1 MAFNVS
7 FGSTTSE
14 KRQLD
19 KAVSYS
25 VSLSGNLRNESNVV
39 NPSILVEA
47 NISTLAGCNYMSIPS
62 FNRVYFITDIRS
74 ITDKLCEVSG
84 HCDVL
89 STYKAGI
96 RSNSAIVGRSATRGN
111 WNLYLNDPMLKVTN
125 KSIILNKAGWTAFPK
140 DNFSLMLITMG

>member
-1 MAFNVS
+1 MAFGVS
-7 FGSTTSE
+7 FGVTTSE

-25 VSLSGNLRNESNVV
+25 VSLTGNLRNETNVV
-39 NPSILVEA
+39 NPTILVEA
-47 NISTLAGCNYMSIPS
+47 NISTLSGCNYMSIPS
-62 FNRVYFITDIRS
+62 FNRSYFITDIRS

-89 STYKAGI
+89 STYKDGI
-96 RSNSAIVGRSATRGN
+96 RSNQAIIGRSATRGN

-125 KSIILNKAGWTAFPK
+125 KSLVLNKTGWTAFPK
-140 DNFSLMLITMG
+140 DQFSLMLITMG

>member
-1 MAFNVS
+1 MSFTVS

-25 VSLSGNLRNESNVV
+25 VSVTGVLRNETNVV

-47 NISTLAGCNYMSIPS
+47 NISTLSGCNYMSIPS

-74 ITDKLCEVSG
+74 VNNKLCEVSG

-89 STYKAGI
+89 STYKDGI
-96 RSNSAIVGRSATRGN
+96 RSNNAIVGRSATRGN

-125 KSIILNKAGWTAFPK
+125 KSVILNKTGWTAFPK
-140 DNFSLMLITMG
+140 DQFSFMLITMG

>member
-1 MAFNVS
+1 MAFGVS
-7 FGSTTSE
+7 FGVTTSE

-25 VSLSGNLRNESNVV
+25 VSLTGVLRNETNVV
-39 NPSILVEA
+39 NPTILVEA
-47 NISTLAGCNYMSIPS
+47 NISTLSGCNYMSIPS

-89 STYKAGI
+89 STYKDGI
-96 RSNSAIVGRSATRGN
+96 RSNQAIIGRSATKGN

-125 KSIILNKAGWTAFPK
+125 KSLVLNKTGWTAFPK
-140 DNFSLMLITMG
+140 DQFSLMLITMG

>member
-1 MAFNVS
+1 MSFSVS
-7 FGSTTSE
+7 FGVTTSE

-19 KAVSYS
+19 KSVSYA
-25 VSLSGNLRNESNVV
+25 VSLSGNLRNETNVV
-39 NPSILVEA
+39 NPTILVEA
-47 NISTLAGCNYMSIPS
+47 NVSTLAGCNYMSIPS

-74 ITDKLCEVSG
+74 ISNGLCEVSG

-89 STYKAGI
+89 STYKDGI
-96 RSNSAIVGRSATRGN
+96 RSNNAIVGRSATKGN

-125 KSIILNKAGWTAFPK
+125 KSKIMNKTGWTAFPK